1 MLSALTKRA
10 SGVLLHP
17 TSLPGPHGSGDL
29 GVEARRFVDFL
40 VRSEQSYWQMLP
52 VGPPGYG
59 SSPYSAESAFA
70 GSPLLVDLDRLAREG
85 LLPGGIRDASLRTER
100 CDFAAATAFREE
112 HLREAFSVFRHD
124 DARMAELDRFSKKNR
139 AWLDDFALFRALKRQ
154 HGGVE
159 WTKWDAD
166 LRRRDAAALALARRA
181 HADEIAYARFEQ
193 YQFERSWA
201 ELHAYAGERGISLIG
216 DLPIFVAHDSADVWQ
231 SPRLFQLDYEGMP
244 TVVAGVPPDYFS
256 VTGQRWGNPLY
267 RWKVMKADGYGWW
280 LDRFRMILSR
290 FDAVRLDHFI
300 GFQRYWEIPA
310 HLPTAASG
318 RWMKGPSSDFF
329 RAVKKKF
336 GGLPLVAEDL
346 GAVTPAVKALRDEF
360 ELPGIKIL
368 QFAFG
373 EDPSAPDFL
382 PHNYARRAVV
392 YPGTHDNDTT
402 CGWFRALGERE
413 RASALRYL
421 GSDGREV
428 HWDMIRMAFLSVA
441 DTAIVSLQ
449 DLLGLGTEARMNTPA
464 TSQGNW
470 EWRFQDG
477 DFASDLGERL
487 RVLTRTYGRS
497 NAKNQ
502 RGDS

>member
-1 MLSALTKRA
+1 
-10 SGVLLHP
+10 
-17 TSLPGPHGSGDL
+17 
-29 GVEARRFVDFL
+29 
-40 VRSEQSYWQMLP
+40 MLP

-70 GSPLLVDLDRLAREG
+70 GSPLLIDLDRLAREG
-85 LLPGGIRDASLRTER
+85 LLPKGIREAKLPSDRA
-100 CDFAAATAFREE
+100 DFAGATAFREE
-112 HLREAFSVFRHD
+112 HLREAFSVFRTD
-124 DARMAELDRFSKKNR
+124 EARMAELAGFSKKNR
-139 AWLDDFALFRALKRQ
+139 MWLDDFALFRALKRA

-159 WTKWDAD
+159 WTKWDPE
-166 LRRRDAAALALARRA
+166 LRRRSAAALTLARTV
-181 HADEIAYARFEQ
+181 HADEISYARFEQ
-193 YQFERSWA
+193 FQFERSWA
-201 ELHAYAGERGISLIG
+201 ELRAYCGQRGISLMG

-231 SPRLFQLDYEGMP
+231 NPHFFQLDTEGMP

-256 VTGQRWGNPLY
+256 ATGQRWGNPLY
-267 RWKVMKADGYGWW
+267 RWKVLKADGYRWW

-318 RWMKGPSSDFF
+318 RWMKGPSSEFF
-329 RAVKKKF
+329 RAVKKEF
-336 GGLPLVAEDL
+336 GRLPLVAEDL
-346 GAVTPAVKALRDEF
+346 GAMTPAVKALRDEF

-373 EDPSAPDFL
+373 TDPSAPDFL

-413 RASALRYL
+413 RTSALRYL
-421 GSDGREV
+421 ASDGHAV

-441 DTAIVSLQ
+441 DTAIVPLQ

-470 EWRFQDG
+470 EWRFRKG
-477 DFASDLGERL
+477 DLTPELLERL
-487 RVLTRTYGRS
+487 KILTRTYGRS
-497 NAKNQ
+497 RVAPEVARERET
-502 RGDS
+502 RGGAS